1 MKCTDILQHIREIAG
16 LKRLKQRPT
25 VLNHLLDKQRQI
37 DGVSLM
43 VFTTIPR
50 DIPVK
55 MSGDAVIYHFF
66 AGVMDALSRRKSTTI
81 PRQASPM
88 PFAISMYF
96 FMRLSKWWNGRK
108 MPMRS
113 LSSSFPSSSIFP

>member
-66 AGVMDALSRRKSTTI
+66 RA
-81 PRQASPM
+81 
-88 PFAISMYF
+88 
-96 FMRLSKWWNGRK
+96 
-108 MPMRS
+108 
-113 LSSSFPSSSIFP
+113 